1 MIRPT
6 LILVSVC
13 SIVLWGCK
21 NSTTDTTKKTVT
33 ENAVHEHEEHSDA
46 IELDNGKK
54 WKVNADMLPFIL
66 NGKEII
72 EKYLADGSA
81 DYSKLGS
88 ELQHQN
94 DQLTSSCTMTGKAHD
109 ELHKWLVPMLDLVV
123 ELQEAKGEKEAK
135 NTIDKIKMAYSN
147 FGNYFE

>member
-1 MIRPT
+1 MIRSK
-6 LILVSVC
+6 LILLSLC
-13 SIVLWGCK
+13 SIALWGCK
-21 NSTTDTTKKTVT
+21 NSTTASVEETTT
-33 ENAVHEHEEHSDA
+33 ENVAHEHEEHTDA

-66 NGKEII
+66 NGKEIV
-72 EKYLADGSA
+72 EKYFADGST

-94 DQLTSSCTMTGKAHD
+94 DELTSNCTMSGKSHD
-109 ELHKWLVPMLDLVV
+109 ELHKWLHPHLELV
-123 ELQEAKGEKEAK
+123 EKLNESKNAEEAKKIILEIKESYA
-135 NTIDKIKMAYSN
+135 N